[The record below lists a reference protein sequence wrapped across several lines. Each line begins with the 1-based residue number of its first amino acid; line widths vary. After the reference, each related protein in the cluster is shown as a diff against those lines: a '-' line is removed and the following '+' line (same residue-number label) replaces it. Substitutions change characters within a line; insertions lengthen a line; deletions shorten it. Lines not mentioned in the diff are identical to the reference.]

1 MYNNEYDNN
10 YNSNVLEDNNNISNN
25 VFPFEE
31 LNKFNNSE
39 IDFIQQEIHNI
50 TKKIEKEKISLYIL
64 RERYEKKLS
73 EFNELIGKQT
83 KKEKET
89 KNIIDN
95 NKIEINKENT
105 KEKKDKNI
113 KKLYESSSN
122 KNLLPEE
129 ENKMVYKKN
138 KKFIVE
144 LNHKKYEINK
154 LILEN
159 KNLNEKIENNR
170 KKRIGLKFHK
180 KELIEQNKQ
189 LQNKSVEIMTK
200 NKLKKST
207 IKYKELEHTKEVE
220 KQLKKNF
227 EEKRNEL
234 ENEYHKIIEN
244 IIKIERERKKEISD
258 KSKHLREIAENIKN
272 KNNDNTAYNILIRD
286 EISDRTPI
294 LDILINKCKYTY
306 KFQKHMVEK
315 YIKNSKDIK
324 EVFDK
329 IKKFLNLENYNE
341 IPIVYKKLDN
351 QMQNI
356 NFYINFLS
364 KEIIEL
370 EKKKISLENKIK
382 YHKENKK
389 FTKDEFEKFLEEKN
403 LSIHNLKIKNEKLF
417 ENIESKR
424 NFFNKFKEPIFDFL
438 KKVQKTYLSEYI
450 PNKID
455 INDNI
460 KLKENNILEFIGT
473 IYNYF
478 ILINDFDTY
487 NSNKNED
494 LNNSN
499 LNIERLKKDMS
510 NKLMKINMKN
520 VMKNDIYNSFRNDIK
535 NNSFDYSIK
544 QMASYL
550 VNQINSSQST
560 NSSRIIK
567 NNVLS
572 SSINNNNTSAYQIYY
587 NSSNINNKSSINS
600 INKSY
605 NNSNIKNI
613 KNQ

>member
-1 MYNNEYDNN
+1 MFNNEYDNN
-10 YNSNVLEDNNNISNN
+10 YDSNVNEDNNIIINN

-73 EFNELIGKQT
+73 EFNKLIGKQT
-83 KKEKET
+83 KNEKEA
-89 KNIIDN
+89 NNNIDN
-95 NKIEINKENT
+95 NKNEINQEN
-105 KEKKDKNI
+105 KNKKKDENI

-129 ENKMVYKKN
+129 ENKMIYKKN
-138 KKFIVE
+138 KKYIVE

-154 LILEN
+154 LLLEN
-159 KNLNEKIENNR
+159 KNLNEKIDNNR
-170 KKRIGLKFHK
+170 KKKIGLKFQK
-180 KELIEQNKQ
+180 KELIEQNKK
-189 LQNKSVEIMTK
+189 LQNKSVEIMSK

-207 IKYKELEHTKEVE
+207 IKYKELEHSKEIE
-220 KQLKKNF
+220 KQLKKDF

-234 ENEYHKIIEN
+234 EKEYHKLIES
-244 IIKIERERKKEISD
+244 IIKRERERKKEISE
-258 KSKHLREIAENIKN
+258 KSKHLREIAENIKK
-272 KNNDNTAYNILIRD
+272 KNNNNNANNLFLRD

-294 LDILINKCKYTY
+294 LDILINKFKYTY

-315 YIKNSKDIK
+315 YLKNSKDIK
-324 EVFDK
+324 QVFEK
-329 IKKFLNLENYNE
+329 IRKFLNLQNYDE

-356 NFYINFLS
+356 NFYINLLS
-364 KEIIEL
+364 KEIIDL
-370 EKKKISLENKIK
+370 EKRKIYLENKIK
-382 YHKENKK
+382 FHKDNKK
-389 FTKDEFEKFLEEKN
+389 FKKEEFEKFLEEKN
-403 LSIHNLKIKNEKLF
+403 ISIHNLKIQNEKLS

-424 NFFNKFKEPIFDFL
+424 NFFNKFKEPIFNFL
-438 KKVQKTYLSEYI
+438 NKVQKTYLAEYI
-450 PNKID
+450 PNKIN
-455 INDNI
+455 INENI
-460 KLKENNILEFIGT
+460 KLKENNILEYIGT

-487 NSNKNED
+487 NSNKNDD

-499 LNIERLKKDMS
+499 LNIEKLKKDMS
-510 NKLMKINMKN
+510 NKLLKINMKN

-535 NNSFDYSIK
+535 NNSFDHSIK

-605 NNSNIKNI
+605 NNSNIKNM

>member
-25 VFPFEE
+25 VFHFEE

-73 EFNELIGKQT
+73 EFNELISKQT

-272 KNNDNTAYNILIRD
+272 KNNDNTAYNILIRG

-403 LSIHNLKIKNEKLF
+403 LSIHNLKIQNEKLF

-460 KLKENNILEFIGT
+460 KLKENNILEYIGT

-478 ILINDFDTY
+478 ILINDFDIY
-487 NSNKNED
+487 NSNKNDD

-499 LNIERLKKDMS
+499 LNIEKLKKDMS
-510 NKLMKINMKN
+510 NKLLKINMKN

>member
-10 YNSNVLEDNNNISNN
+10 YDSNVNEDNNIIINN

-39 IDFIQQEIHNI
+39 IEFIQQEIHSI

-73 EFNELIGKQT
+73 EFNKLIGKQT
-83 KKEKET
+83 KNEKVA
-89 KNIIDN
+89 NNNIDN
-95 NKIEINKENT
+95 NKNEINQEN
-105 KEKKDKNI
+105 KNKKKDENI

-129 ENKMVYKKN
+129 ENKMIYKKN
-138 KKFIVE
+138 KKYIVE

-154 LILEN
+154 LLLEN
-159 KNLNEKIENNR
+159 KNLNEKIDNNR
-170 KKRIGLKFHK
+170 KKKIGLKFQK
-180 KELIEQNKQ
+180 KELIEQNKK
-189 LQNKSVEIMTK
+189 LQNKSVEIMSK

-207 IKYKELEHTKEVE
+207 IKYKELEHSKEIE
-220 KQLKKNF
+220 KQLKKDF

-234 ENEYHKIIEN
+234 EKEYHKIIES
-244 IIKIERERKKEISD
+244 IIKRERERKKEISE
-258 KSKHLREIAENIKN
+258 KSKHLREIAENIKK
-272 KNNDNTAYNILIRD
+272 KNNNNNANNLFLRD

-315 YIKNSKDIK
+315 YLKNSKDIK
-324 EVFDK
+324 QVFEK
-329 IKKFLNLENYNE
+329 IRKFLNLQNYDE

-356 NFYINFLS
+356 NFYINLLS
-364 KEIIEL
+364 KEIIDL
-370 EKKKISLENKIK
+370 EKRKIYLENKIK
-382 YHKENKK
+382 FHKDNKK
-389 FTKDEFEKFLEEKN
+389 FKKEEFEKFLEEKN
-403 LSIHNLKIKNEKLF
+403 ISIHNLKIQNEKLS

-424 NFFNKFKEPIFDFL
+424 NFFNKFKEPIFNFL
-438 KKVQKTYLSEYI
+438 NKVQKTYLAEYI
-450 PNKID
+450 PNKIN
-455 INDNI
+455 INENI
-460 KLKENNILEFIGT
+460 KLKENNILEYIGT

-487 NSNKNED
+487 NSNKNDD

-499 LNIERLKKDMS
+499 LNIEKLKKDMS
-510 NKLMKINMKN
+510 NKLLKINMKN

-587 NSSNINNKSSINS
+587 NS
-600 INKSY
+600 
-605 NNSNIKNI
+605 
-613 KNQ
+613 

>member
-10 YNSNVLEDNNNISNN
+10 YDSNVIEDNNNIINN
-25 VFPFEE
+25 NFPLEE
-31 LNKFNNSE
+31 LNKFKNSE

-73 EFNELIGKQT
+73 EFNKLIGKQT
-83 KKEKET
+83 KNEKEANN
-89 KNIIDN
+89 NIN
-95 NKIEINKENT
+95 NNNNEINQEN
-105 KEKKDKNI
+105 KNKKKDENI
-113 KKLYESSSN
+113 KKLYDSSSN

-129 ENKMVYKKN
+129 ENKMIYKKN
-138 KKFIVE
+138 KKYIVE

-154 LILEN
+154 LLLEN
-159 KNLNEKIENNR
+159 KNLNEKIDNNR
-170 KKRIGLKFHK
+170 KKKIGLKFQK
-180 KELIEQNKQ
+180 KELIEQNKK
-189 LQNKSVEIMTK
+189 LQNKSVEIMSK

-207 IKYKELEHTKEVE
+207 IKYKELEHSKEIE
-220 KQLKKNF
+220 KQLKKDF

-234 ENEYHKIIEN
+234 EKEYHKIIES
-244 IIKIERERKKEISD
+244 IIKRERERKKEISE
-258 KSKHLREIAENIKN
+258 KSKHLREIAENIKK
-272 KNNDNTAYNILIRD
+272 KNNNNNANNLFLRD

-315 YIKNSKDIK
+315 YLKNSKDIK
-324 EVFDK
+324 QVFEK
-329 IKKFLNLENYNE
+329 IRKFLNLQNYNE

-356 NFYINFLS
+356 NFYINLLT
-364 KEIIEL
+364 KEIIDL
-370 EKKKISLENKIK
+370 EKRKIFLENKIK
-382 YHKENKK
+382 FHKENKK

-403 LSIHNLKIKNEKLF
+403 ISIHNLKIQNEKLS

-424 NFFNKFKEPIFDFL
+424 NFFNKFREPIFNFL
-438 KKVQKTYLSEYI
+438 NKVQKTYLAEYI
-450 PNKID
+450 PNKIN
-455 INDNI
+455 INENI
-460 KLKENNILEFIGT
+460 KLKENNILEYIGT

-487 NSNKNED
+487 NSNKNDD

-499 LNIERLKKDMS
+499 LNIEKLKKDMS
-510 NKLMKINMKN
+510 NKLLKINMKN

>member
-10 YNSNVLEDNNNISNN
+10 YDSNVIEDNNNIINN
-25 VFPFEE
+25 NFPLEE
-31 LNKFNNSE
+31 LNKFKNSE

-50 TKKIEKEKISLYIL
+50 TKKIENEKISLYIL
-64 RERYEKKLS
+64 KERYEKKLS
-73 EFNELIGKQT
+73 EFNKLIGKQT
-83 KKEKET
+83 KNEKET
-89 KNIIDN
+89 NNNIKN
-95 NKIEINKENT
+95 NKNEINQEN
-105 KEKKDKNI
+105 KNKKKDENI
-113 KKLYESSSN
+113 KKLNESSSN

-129 ENKMVYKKN
+129 EKKIIYKKN
-138 KKFIVE
+138 KKYIVE

-154 LILEN
+154 LLLEN

-170 KKRIGLKFHK
+170 KKKNGLKFQK
-180 KELIEQNKQ
+180 KELIEKNKK
-189 LQNKSVEIMTK
+189 LQNKSVEIMSK

-207 IKYKELEHTKEVE
+207 IKYKELEHSKEIE

-227 EEKRNEL
+227 EEKRDEL
-234 ENEYHKIIEN
+234 ENEYHKIIESL
-244 IIKIERERKKEISD
+244 IKRERERKKEISE
-258 KSKHLREIAENIKN
+258 KSKHLREIAENIKK
-272 KNNDNTAYNILIRD
+272 KNNNNNANNIFLRD

-315 YIKNSKDIK
+315 YLKNSKDIK
-324 EVFDK
+324 QVFEK
-329 IKKFLNLENYNE
+329 IRKFLNLQNYNE

-356 NFYINFLS
+356 NFYINLLT
-364 KEIIEL
+364 KEIIDL
-370 EKKKISLENKIK
+370 EKRKIFLENKIK
-382 YHKENKK
+382 FHKENKK

-403 LSIHNLKIKNEKLF
+403 ISIHNLKIQNEKLS

-424 NFFNKFKEPIFDFL
+424 NFFNKFREPIFNFL
-438 KKVQKTYLSEYI
+438 NKVQKTYLAEYI
-450 PNKID
+450 PNKIN
-455 INDNI
+455 INENI
-460 KLKENNILEFIGT
+460 KLKENNILEYIGT

-478 ILINDFDTY
+478 ILINDFDIY
-487 NSNKNED
+487 NSNKNDD

-499 LNIERLKKDMS
+499 LNIEKLKKDMS
-510 NKLMKINMKN
+510 NKLLKINMKN